1 MVVVDTGLC
10 VCVREREREEGG
22 RERETLLQA
31 AIVEVHTVNSSNM
44 GSNGAEESVLLGEV
58 SIVQGLKGMQECY
71 LG

>member
-1 MVVVDTGLC
+1 MC
-10 VCVREREREEGG
+10 VCVRERERERGREGG

-58 SIVQGLKGMQECY
+58 SLVQGLKGMQECY